1 MRDIEGIEKV
11 VERLRPH
18 MPEILET
25 FERENARFKALMSQ
39 DHDLLGRVLKCH
51 LVVEHYL
58 ERFLSVHFG
67 IEDLAQVKLTFHQKA
82 KLLPDQASAAAFV
95 KPGVVRLNAIR
106 NQFGHTLRPVL
117 TIQDLGPMN
126 DVLGIARAGVQ
137 FDEPIQAIEAFTT
150 VACTWLIV
158 PPQHL
163 QQAFVEAFANVR
175 VHAP

>member
-1 MRDIEGIEKV
+1 MRDIEGIEQV
-11 VERLRPH
+11 MERLRPH
-18 MPEILET
+18 MPEILEN

-58 ERFLSVHFG
+58 ERFLSSHYG
-67 IEDLAQVKLTFHQKA
+67 IEDLGEAKLTFHQKA
-82 KLLPDQASAAAFV
+82 KLLPDQASASAFV
-95 KPGVVRLNAIR
+95 KPGILRLNSIR

-117 TIQDLGPMN
+117 SFNDLGAMN
-126 DVLGIARAGVQ
+126 DVLTIARAGARSS
-137 FDEPIQAIEAFTT
+137 EPVEAIEAFTT

-158 PPQHL
+158 PPKHL
-163 QQAFVEAFANVR
+163 QQAFTEAFANVR